1 MLDAGVMF
9 KPQRP
14 QNRELIGS
22 DVLQR
27 GHGYVEGASPGLTS
41 VNVPPPQRPQ
51 NRTPSAKREPQLVH
65 ATIPGIRLEPAA
77 LPAPLAC
84 DGDGWLPRL

>member
-9 KPQRP
+9 KPHRP
-14 QNRELIGS
+14 QKRELIGS
-22 DVLQR
+22 EVLHR
-27 GHGYVEGASPGLTS
+27 GQGYVDGASPGLTR

-84 DGDGWLPRL
+84 EGDGWLAGL